1 MSDEQLEEATGGW
14 NTTRPVYYVFCRE
27 CRSAFCCYN
36 DEQVK
41 QIVTKPLPLLRSPKH
56 LPVYRTPNLWSSA
69 RRVLGLGAARAYT
82 ADGISDRSVSK

>member
-41 QIVTKPLPLLRSPKH
+41 QIVTNPCRRCGAPNTSLH
-56 LPVYRTPNLWSSA
+56 IDPNLCPPP
-69 RRVLGLGAARAYT
+69 VEY
-82 ADGISDRSVSK
+82 